1 MVGQGLGAG
10 DPDRAER
17 AVWIAA
23 KMNFYFLGALGVAFM
38 VFAPLIVSAFGGT
51 PEASAYAV
59 SCLRIVAA
67 GFFFYAYGMVLTA
80 AFNGAGAVWT
90 PTIINLFCFW
100 FFELP
105 LGWTLAFPLG
115 LGPTGIFMAMMLA
128 FSSLAVVSGIWFK
141 RGTWKLAAV

>member
-1 MVGQGLGAG
+1 
-10 DPDRAER
+10 
-17 AVWIAA
+17 
-23 KMNFYFLGALGVAFM
+23 
-38 VFAPLIVSAFGGT
+38 
-51 PEASAYAV
+51 
-59 SCLRIVAA
+59 
-67 GFFFYAYGMVLTA
+67 
-80 AFNGAGAVWT
+80 VWT